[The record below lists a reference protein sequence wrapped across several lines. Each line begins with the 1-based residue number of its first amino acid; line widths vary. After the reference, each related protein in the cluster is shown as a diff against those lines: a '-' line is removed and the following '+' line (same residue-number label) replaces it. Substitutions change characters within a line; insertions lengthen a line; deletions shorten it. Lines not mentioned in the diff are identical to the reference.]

1 MTRLLAYLGR
11 RLLGMLGVLL
21 AVAAITFVIFYVLPS
36 DPAAAACGKACSAE
50 RLAAIRAHMGL
61 DQPLWR
67 QFGEF
72 VTGVFTGRTV
82 GSGPYALR
90 CSFPCLGYSYENS
103 QPVWDLLVDRLP
115 VSASLAVGAA
125 VIWLVL
131 GLGAGVTA
139 ALRKDTLTD
148 RALMVGAVAAA
159 SLPVYFTSVLLI
171 HGLIRATGLLPYPQ
185 YVPFG
190 SDPLGWARNLLLPWL
205 ALAVL
210 YAAMYARQSR
220 SSMIESMAEP
230 YIRTARAKG
239 LPRRTVVV
247 KHGLRAGLTPV
258 LTIFGMDLGG
268 LLAGAVITESLFGL
282 PGVGRLFYGAL
293 VGGDQPVILG
303 VTLLAAVFIVVANL
317 CVDLLYAVVDP
328 RVRY

>member
-1 MTRLLAYLGR
+1 MIAYLAR
-11 RLLGMLGVLL
+11 RLL
-21 AVAAITFVIFYVLPS
+21 AVAGVLVAVAAVTFTIFYVLPS

-67 QFGEF
+67 QFADF
-72 VTGVFTGRTV
+72 VTGVFTGRTT
-82 GSGPYALR
+82 GSGAYALR
-90 CSFPCLGYSYENS
+90 CEFPCLGYSYENS
-103 QPVWDLLVDRLP
+103 EAVWDLLADRLP
-115 VSASLAVGAA
+115 VSASLAAGAA
-125 VIWLVL
+125 ALWLLL
-131 GLGAGVTA
+131 GLSAGVTA

-171 HGLIRATGLLPYPQ
+171 YGLIRVTGLLPYPE
-185 YVPFG
+185 YVPLTD
-190 SDPLGWARNLLLPWL
+190 DPVAWASSLLLPWL

-220 SSMIESMAEP
+220 SSMIETLAEP

-239 LPRRTVVV
+239 LPYRTVVV
-247 KHGLRAGLTPV
+247 KHGLRAGMTPV
-258 LTIFGMDLGG
+258 LTLFGMDLGG

-293 VGGDQPVILG
+293 STGDQPVILG
-303 VTLLAAVFIVVANL
+303 VTLLAATFIVVANL
-317 CVDLLYAVVDP
+317 AVDLLYAVVDP

>member
-1 MTRLLAYLGR
+1 MILYLGR
-11 RLLGMLGVLL
+11 RLLGVAGVLL
-21 AVAAITFVIFYVLPS
+21 AIAAVTFTIFYVLPS
-36 DPAAAACGKACSAE
+36 DPAAAACGKACSDE
-50 RLAAIRAHMGL
+50 RLEAIRAHMGL

-67 QFGEF
+67 QFADF
-72 VTGVFTGRTV
+72 VSGVFTGRTM
-82 GSGPYALR
+82 GSGQYALR
-90 CSFPCLGYSYENS
+90 CDFPCLGYSYENS
-103 QPVWDLLVDRLP
+103 ESVWDLLVDRLP

-125 VIWLVL
+125 VLWLLL
-131 GLGAGVTA
+131 GLSAGVTA

-148 RALMVGAVAAA
+148 RVLMVGAVAAA

-171 HGLIRATGLLPYPQ
+171 YGLIRATGLLPYPQ
-185 YVPFG
+185 YVPFT
-190 SDPLGWARNLLLPWL
+190 SDPLSWASNLLLPWL

-220 SSMIESMAEP
+220 GSMIESMAEP

-247 KHGLRAGLTPV
+247 KHGLRAGMTPI

-282 PGVGRLFYGAL
+282 PGIGRLFYGAL
-293 VGGDQPVILG
+293 TTGDQPVILG
-303 VTLLAAVFIVVANL
+303 VTLLAATFIVVANL
-317 CVDLLYAVVDP
+317 AVDLLYAVVDP

>member
-1 MTRLLAYLGR
+1 MIYYAGR
-11 RLLGMLGVLL
+11 RLLSVIGVLI

-36 DPAAAACGKACSAE
+36 DPAAAACGKSCSTE

-67 QFGEF
+67 QFADF
-72 VTGVFTGRTV
+72 VTGIFTGRTM
-82 GSGPYALR
+82 GSGQYTLH
-90 CSFPCLGYSYENS
+90 CNFPCLGYSYENS
-103 QPVWDLLVDRLP
+103 EGVWDLMMDRLP
-115 VSASLAVGAA
+115 VSASLAFGAA

-131 GLGAGVTA
+131 GLSAGVVA

-148 RALMVGAVAAA
+148 RALMVGSVAAA
-159 SLPVYFTSVLLI
+159 SLPVYFTSMMLI
-171 HGLIRATGLLPYPQ
+171 YGVIRLAGLLPYPS

-190 SDPLGWARNLLLPWL
+190 DDPLHWASNLILPWL
-205 ALAVL
+205 ALAIL

-220 SSMIESMAEP
+220 SSMIETMAEP

-239 LPRRTVVV
+239 LPYRTVVV
-247 KHGLRAGLTPV
+247 KHGLRAGMTPILT
-258 LTIFGMDLGG
+258 LFGMDLGG

-282 PGVGRLFYGAL
+282 PGIGRLFYGAL
-293 VGGDQPVILG
+293 SSGDQPVILG
-303 VTLLAAVFIVVANL
+303 VTLLAATFIVLANL
-317 CVDLLYAVVDP
+317 AVDLLYAVVDP

>member
-1 MTRLLAYLGR
+1 VILYLGR
-11 RLLGMLGVLL
+11 RLLGVVGVLL
-21 AVAAITFVIFYVLPS
+21 AIAAVTFTIFYVLPS
-36 DPAAAACGKACSAE
+36 DPAAAACGKACSDE
-50 RLAAIRAHMGL
+50 RLEAIRAHMGL
-61 DQPLWR
+61 DAPLWR
-67 QFGEF
+67 QFSDF
-72 VTGVFTGRTV
+72 VTGIFTGRTM
-82 GSGPYALR
+82 GTGQYALR
-90 CSFPCLGYSYENS
+90 CDFPCLGYSYENS
-103 QPVWDLLVDRLP
+103 EDVWDLLVDRLP
-115 VSASLAVGAA
+115 VSASLAVGAS
-125 VIWLVL
+125 VLWLVL
-131 GLGAGVTA
+131 GLSAGVTA

-171 HGLIRATGLLPYPQ
+171 YGLIRLTGLLPYPQ

-190 SDPLGWARNLLLPWL
+190 SDPLSWASNLLLPWL

-220 SSMIESMAEP
+220 GSMIESMAEP

-247 KHGLRAGLTPV
+247 KHGLRAGMTPI

-268 LLAGAVITESLFGL
+268 LLAGAVITESIFGL

-293 VGGDQPVILG
+293 STGDQPVILG
-303 VTLLAAVFIVVANL
+303 VTLLAATFIVVANL
-317 CVDLLYAVVDP
+317 AVDLLYAVVDP

>member
-1 MTRLLAYLGR
+1 VILYLGR
-11 RLLGMLGVLL
+11 RLLGVLGVLL
-21 AVAAITFVIFYVLPS
+21 AIAAVTFTIFYVLPS
-36 DPAAAACGKACSAE
+36 DPAAAACGKACSDE
-50 RLAAIRAHMGL
+50 RLEAIRANMGL
-61 DQPLWR
+61 DAPLWR
-67 QFGEF
+67 QFADF
-72 VTGVFTGRTV
+72 VTGIFTGRTM
-82 GSGPYALR
+82 GTGQYALH
-90 CSFPCLGYSYENS
+90 CDFPCLGYSYENS
-103 QPVWDLLVDRLP
+103 EGVWDLLVDRLP
-115 VSASLAVGAA
+115 VSASLAAGAA
-125 VIWLVL
+125 VLWLAL
-131 GLGAGVTA
+131 GLTAGVTA

-171 HGLIRATGLLPYPQ
+171 YGLIRLTGLLPYPQ
-185 YVPFG
+185 YVPLT
-190 SDPLGWARNLLLPWL
+190 SDPLSWASNLLLPWL

-220 SSMIESMAEP
+220 GAMIESMAEP

-247 KHGLRAGLTPV
+247 KHGLRAGMTPI

-293 VGGDQPVILG
+293 TTGDQPVILG
-303 VTLLAAVFIVVANL
+303 VTLLAAGFIVVANL
-317 CVDLLYAVVDP
+317 AVDLLYAVVDP

>member
-1 MTRLLAYLGR
+1 MILYLGR
-11 RLLGMLGVLL
+11 RLLGVVGVLL
-21 AVAAITFVIFYVLPS
+21 AIAAVTFTIFYVLPS
-36 DPAAAACGKACSAE
+36 DPAAAACGKACSDE
-50 RLAAIRAHMGL
+50 RLEAIRAHMGL
-61 DQPLWR
+61 DAPLWR
-67 QFGEF
+67 QFSDF
-72 VTGVFTGRTV
+72 VTGIFTGRTM
-82 GSGPYALR
+82 GTGQYALR
-90 CSFPCLGYSYENS
+90 CDFPCLGYSYENS
-103 QPVWDLLVDRLP
+103 EGVWDLLVDRLP
-115 VSASLAVGAA
+115 VSASLAVGAS
-125 VIWLVL
+125 VLWLVL
-131 GLGAGVTA
+131 GLSAGVTA

-171 HGLIRATGLLPYPQ
+171 YGLIRLTGLLSYPQ

-190 SDPLGWARNLLLPWL
+190 SDPLSWASNLLLPWL

-220 SSMIESMAEP
+220 GSMIESMAEP

-247 KHGLRAGLTPV
+247 KHGLRAGMTPI

-268 LLAGAVITESLFGL
+268 LLAGAVITESIFGL
-282 PGVGRLFYGAL
+282 PGIGRLFYGAL
-293 VGGDQPVILG
+293 STGDQPVILG
-303 VTLLAAVFIVVANL
+303 VTLLAATFIVVANL
-317 CVDLLYAVVDP
+317 AVDLLYAVVDP

>member
-1 MTRLLAYLGR
+1 MILYLGR
-11 RLLGMLGVLL
+11 RLLGVIGVLL
-21 AVAAITFVIFYVLPS
+21 AIAAVTFVIFYVLPS
-36 DPAAAACGKACSAE
+36 DPAAAACGKACSDE
-50 RLAAIRAHMGL
+50 RLEAIRAHMGL
-61 DQPLWR
+61 DAPLWR
-67 QFGEF
+67 QFGDF
-72 VTGVFTGRTV
+72 VTGIFTGRTT
-82 GSGPYALR
+82 GSGQYALR
-90 CSFPCLGYSYENS
+90 CDFPCLGYSYENS
-103 QPVWDLLVDRLP
+103 EGVWDLLVDRLP

-125 VIWLVL
+125 VLWLLL
-131 GLGAGVTA
+131 GLTAGVTA

-148 RALMVGAVAAA
+148 RVLMVGAVAAA

-171 HGLIRATGLLPYPQ
+171 YGLIRLTGLLPYPQ
-185 YVPFG
+185 YVPFTT
-190 SDPLGWARNLLLPWL
+190 DPLSWASNLLLPWL

-220 SSMIESMAEP
+220 GSMIESMAEP

-247 KHGLRAGLTPV
+247 KHGLRAGMTPV

-282 PGVGRLFYGAL
+282 PGIGRLFYGAL
-293 VGGDQPVILG
+293 STGDQPVILG
-303 VTLLAAVFIVVANL
+303 VTLLAATFIVVANL
-317 CVDLLYAVVDP
+317 AVDLLYAVVDP